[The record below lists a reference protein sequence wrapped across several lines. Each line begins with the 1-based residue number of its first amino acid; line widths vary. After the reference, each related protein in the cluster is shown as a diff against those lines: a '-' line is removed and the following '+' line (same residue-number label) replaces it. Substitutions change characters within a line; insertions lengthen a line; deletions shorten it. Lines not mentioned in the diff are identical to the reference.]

1 MNCALMKTHGQ
12 SHVDLQLWPNQQF
25 FLIFMNN
32 AFLFWL
38 HLHTFMMEIS
48 SIMPMLASVNSWL
61 ILRDLIFIHLKN
73 KEFVFLNDRVRETG
87 FQTLCMCRIKSLSH
101 HQVCCFLALCLLCNY
116 YTNCYLCSRACD
128 AGWKRWILC
137 SPMTMKG
144 SRVLTGIS
152 LTRISFISECWR

>member
-73 KEFVFLNDRVRETG
+73 KEFVFLNDSCVCVELSRCHIIKFVVSWHCACSVIIIQTAIFVPGHVMQDEKDESFAHQWPWRDLG
-87 FQTLCMCRIKSLSH
+87 FWQAFPWPELVLSQRH
-101 HQVCCFLALCLLCNY
+101 
-116 YTNCYLCSRACD
+116 
-128 AGWKRWILC
+128 
-137 SPMTMKG
+137 
-144 SRVLTGIS
+144 
-152 LTRISFISECWR
+152 E